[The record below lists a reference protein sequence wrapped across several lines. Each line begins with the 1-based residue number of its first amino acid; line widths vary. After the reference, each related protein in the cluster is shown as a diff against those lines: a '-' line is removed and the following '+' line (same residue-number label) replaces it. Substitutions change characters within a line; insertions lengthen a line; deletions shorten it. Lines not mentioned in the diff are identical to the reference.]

1 MIGAF
6 SFRGFDGPD
15 LRGYQTPQ
23 SSLKSA
29 LMARHALINRRMAF
43 AASVKGEC
51 GGGSRHNPSQKLA
64 AVMRAGSA
72 VAGIRS
78 STKQILGQSL

>member
-29 LMARHALINRRMAF
+29 LMARHALINPPDGFR
-43 AASVKGEC
+43 C
-51 GGGSRHNPSQKLA
+51 SRQGQ
-64 AVMRAGSA
+64 VRWMISA
-72 VAGIRS
+72 
-78 STKQILGQSL
+78 